1 MTSETTDSAGDLRAD
16 VVVIG
21 GGGAGLAAALSALE
35 KGCTSVLVLEK
46 QPAPGGST
54 AMAHDIFGIESPVQK
69 RAWFDTSRDEIF
81 KWHMDWTHWTVNPR
95 IVRAFIDKS
104 GDTIRWLE
112 EMGIRFQLRQMY
124 PNQTPLMRHS
134 IEGRGVR
141 LIKVLRENAEARG
154 MRLLTRA
161 RAKGIVRGESGEVT
175 GVVAE
180 TKDGEIVIGAKSVII
195 TTGGYGGNREM
206 LKKYCAYYKESMT
219 YDAPRG
225 NTGDGITMAIEA
237 GAATAGL
244 GTFILHGPAFLPRS
258 AGDMVEVD
266 DALDAHGDPLKLPLM
281 TIATEPDT
289 VWVNKEGRRYIDEG
303 YILQFFA
310 YGYAVARQPEGISY
324 TLYDSSL
331 VQHKEREGVYN
342 QQAPGWH
349 PHDTWVTSIPL
360 PGLER
365 ELNKPNDRVKVA
377 DSWDELA
384 HWMGID
390 PRVLQ
395 ATIEEYNGA
404 CDQGHDPIFGKTRKY
419 LRPLRTPP
427 FYALEGHPMICD
439 TVGGIQINEKMEVI
453 DTVDKV
459 IPGLYAAGVTTGEW
473 EAETYD
479 YHLTGHLVGFAVNSG
494 RIAGESAVAYVS
506 GQ

>member
-1 MTSETTDSAGDLRAD
+1 
-16 VVVIG
+16 V
-21 GGGAGLAAALSALE
+21 
-35 KGCTSVLVLEK
+35 
-46 QPAPGGST
+46 
-54 AMAHDIFGIESPVQK
+54 
-69 RAWFDTSRDEIF
+69 
-81 KWHMDWTHWTVNPR
+81 
-95 IVRAFIDKS
+95 
-104 GDTIRWLE
+104 
-112 EMGIRFQLRQMY
+112 
-124 PNQTPLMRHS
+124 
-134 IEGRGVR
+134 GRGVR
-141 LIKVLRENAEARG
+141 LIKVLRENAETRG
-154 MRLLTRA
+154 MRLLTRT
-161 RAKGIVRGESGEVT
+161 RAKGILRSDTGEVT

-180 TKDGEIVIGAKSVII
+180 TKDGEIVIGAKCIII

-206 LKKYCAYYKESMT
+206 LKKYYPYFKESMT
-219 YDAPRG
+219 YDAPRS

-390 PRVLQ
+390 PIALKK
-395 ATIEEYNGA
+395 TIEEYNAA
-404 CDQGHDPIFGKTRKY
+404 CDQGYDPIFGKTRKY
-419 LRPLRTPP
+419 LQPLRVPP
-427 FYALEGHPMICD
+427 FYALEGHAMICD
-439 TVGGIQINEKMEVI
+439 TVGGIKINEKMEVV
-453 DTVDKV
+453 DTADKV

-473 EAETYD
+473 EGETYD

-494 RIAGESAVAYVS
+494 RIAGESAVAYAS
-506 GQ
+506 RQ